1 MSDSIEQ
8 LTKLNELKASGALTE
23 EEFAEQKKK
32 LLQPSSPEPKKKSFF
47 SLRSPGLWILAAVIA
62 GGYQVIKYGSLAG
75 GDLPSC
81 GSSQASNMVVEL
93 LNKQVRENP
102 FAAVIAGGARAV
114 SIAGAKEL
122 HSDPAI
128 RACEATVKRN
138 NGEGEVGYTIEMG
151 NKEKGEF
158 WVHVY
163 GVDQVRAMFAKQAST
178 APSAPIAQAV
188 MTPPASA
195 AQDLS
200 KYLGEPPSAM
210 LNDPSVKEKFTT
222 LFGGDKAE
230 HEHFLNNLSV
240 ASGVKEQDGFYFGEG
255 QADHLGGVE
264 EAAFAINKSTGKVFA
279 IILVEGKTIK
289 WAGVKSEQ
297 DLPPPLLTWNKERSG
312 Q

>member
-1 MSDSIEQ
+1 MNDQIDQ
-8 LTKLNELKASGALTE
+8 LAKLNELKASGALTE

-32 LLQPSSPEPKKKSFF
+32 LLQSDSPAPKKKTFF
-47 SLRSPGLWILAAVIA
+47 SLRSPKLWILSAVIVF
-62 GGYQVIKYGSLAG
+62 GYQLVKYGSLAG

-81 GSSQASNMVVEL
+81 GSSQATNMVVEL

-102 FAAVIAGGARAV
+102 FAAMIAGGSRAI
-114 SIAGAKEL
+114 SISSAKEL

-128 RACEATVKRN
+128 RACEGVVKRN

-158 WVHVY
+158 WVHVH
-163 GVDQVRAMFAKQAST
+163 GVEQVRAMFAKEDST
-178 APSAPIAQAV
+178 KPSAPAV
-188 MTPPASA
+188 QPVATSPAPTT
-195 AQDLS
+195 QDLS
-200 KYLGEPPSAM
+200 KYLGEHPNTM
-210 LNDPSVKEKFTT
+210 LNDPSVKEKFAA
-222 LFGGDKAE
+222 LFGSDKAE
-230 HEHFLNNLSV
+230 HEHFMNNLSV
-240 ASGVKEQDGFYFGEG
+240 AGGVKEQDGFYFGEG

-289 WAGVKSEQ
+289 WAGVKAEQ
-297 DLPPPLLTWNKERSG
+297 DLPPPLLAWNKERSG